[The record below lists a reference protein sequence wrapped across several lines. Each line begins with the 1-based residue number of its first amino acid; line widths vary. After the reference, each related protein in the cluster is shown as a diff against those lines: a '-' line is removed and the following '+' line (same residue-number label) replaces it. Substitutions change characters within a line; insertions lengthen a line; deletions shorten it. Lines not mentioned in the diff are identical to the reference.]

1 MLTCAFMAYVK
12 NSIKEKY
19 LLQNINFQSLNIK
32 LAQFFRQNIHFK
44 FLNMCIFVLSKSVA
58 EG

>member
-1 MLTCAFMAYVK
+1 MAYVK